1 MIDEILNTLIP
12 ENKKINMPSAS
23 NIEFELYEAKY
34 DIKNIVMHITNQINK
49 LSIEL
54 FDKSFEE
61 LELEKKN
68 KVIETVKLKDIK
80 KFSIF
85 IKHVFNAYYSNNKV
99 LAQIDINTKK
109 NLTKETKTYNWSILN
124 SVKKRGKIY
133 K

>member
-12 ENKKINMPSAS
+12 ENKKINMPSAF

-61 LELEKKN
+61 LELEKK
-68 KVIETVKLKDIK
+68 KQ
-80 KFSIF
+80 
-85 IKHVFNAYYSNNKV
+85 SN
-99 LAQIDINTKK
+99 
-109 NLTKETKTYNWSILN
+109 
-124 SVKKRGKIY
+124 
-133 K
+133 

>member
-49 LSIEL
+49 LYIEL

-68 KVIETVKLKDIK
+68 KVIETVKLKDMK

>member
-68 KVIETVKLKDIK
+68 KVIETVKLKDMK